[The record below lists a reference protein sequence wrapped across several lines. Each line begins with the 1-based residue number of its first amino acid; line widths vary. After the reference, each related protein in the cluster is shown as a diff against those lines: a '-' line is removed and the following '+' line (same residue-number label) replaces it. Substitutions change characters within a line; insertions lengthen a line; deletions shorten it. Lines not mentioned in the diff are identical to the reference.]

1 MNKVLELEEVSRTF
15 SSGVFRTHT
24 VRAVDRVSF
33 ALERG
38 KTFGLVGNSGC
49 GKTTLSRMITRVLK
63 PSGGRIRFEGED
75 IARLDRKG
83 SRAYHRRVQI
93 IFQNPEASLDPSMR
107 IRDSLLE
114 AMAIH
119 RLGESREERMEKI
132 RAALGQVGLP
142 DYLLSRYP
150 HQISGGEGQR
160 LVICR
165 ALLLEPEVLLL
176 DEPTSMLDV
185 SVQASIM
192 NLLLHHPRHRV
203 AGVDQPHHRR
213 HAEGAAGGG
222 GEPGPG
228 DGGPCPPLHQGV
240 ALLLHPLGGRRGD
253 MRERVPMTDFARQ
266 WAEHVAASASPR
278 MTDDQAERD
287 FWHAFMTRK
296 TYAPEPSA
304 LQVLERLRPLL
315 RARGVETALEVG
327 PGWGSY
333 TMTLAE
339 LCREVAC
346 VDLSRDV
353 LDFVLRAGAERG
365 RDNITA
371 FHAKWEAFTPER
383 RYDLVFGYNCFY
395 RQADLADCF
404 RRMDR
409 AADKLCV
416 AGMNTG
422 LAP

>member
-1 MNKVLELEEVSRTF
+1 MNDKVLELEEVSRTF
-15 SSGVFRTHT
+15 SSGVFRTHI

-83 SRAYHRRVQI
+83 SRTYHRRVQI

-192 NLLLHHPRHRV
+192 NLLRELQERLGLTYLYITHDIELLGWISHTIGVMQRGRLVEVGSREQVMEAPVHPYTRELLYSYTHW
-203 AGVDQPHHRR
+203 
-213 HAEGAAGGG
+213 EGG
-222 GEPGPG
+222 GE
-228 DGGPCPPLHQGV
+228 
-240 ALLLHPLGGRRGD
+240 
-253 MRERVPMTDFARQ
+253 T
-266 WAEHVAASASPR
+266 
-278 MTDDQAERD
+278 
-287 FWHAFMTRK
+287 
-296 TYAPEPSA
+296 
-304 LQVLERLRPLL
+304 
-315 RARGVETALEVG
+315 
-327 PGWGSY
+327 
-333 TMTLAE
+333 
-339 LCREVAC
+339 
-346 VDLSRDV
+346 
-353 LDFVLRAGAERG
+353 
-365 RDNITA
+365 
-371 FHAKWEAFTPER
+371 
-383 RYDLVFGYNCFY
+383 
-395 RQADLADCF
+395 
-404 RRMDR
+404 
-409 AADKLCV
+409 
-416 AGMNTG
+416 
-422 LAP
+422 